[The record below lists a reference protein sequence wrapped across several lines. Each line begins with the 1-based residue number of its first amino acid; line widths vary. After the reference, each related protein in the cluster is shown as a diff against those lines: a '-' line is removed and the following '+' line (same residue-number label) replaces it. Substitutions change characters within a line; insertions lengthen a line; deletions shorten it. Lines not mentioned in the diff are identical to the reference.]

1 MTNVTGRAG
10 VRRVGPTLALLA
22 LGLALASCATPT
34 DGPDRAVLAGSPSGD
49 AGEQPGAGGADEP
62 QIDPGPSGEQTPVGG
77 RPWDAGATEACA
89 AELGE
94 GFTEVAQST
103 DPSGVTTFWT
113 RGRRDWVVCDVPAGL
128 ADAPVVIG
136 STPAAR
142 RGFGARALALH
153 RAPVTGDETGGV
165 RFVAGGLLPWRVDEL
180 SYLFPDGVEQQAR
193 FVASEDDPDQ
203 VWWVVTHTPT
213 DGVLVDP
220 GTDPADLEPV
230 TISIVGAAAEAFRLP
245 WAELQR
251 TE

>member
-1 MTNVTGRAG
+1 MTNRTGRAG
-10 VRRVGPTLALLA
+10 VRWAGLAVA
-22 LGLALASCATPT
+22 LGLALASCATPG

-49 AGEQPGAGGADEP
+49 VGVQPGDGSADEP

-89 AELGE
+89 AELGD

-113 RGRRDWVVCDVPAGL
+113 RERRGWVVCDVPTGL
-128 ADAPVVIG
+128 ADATEAPVVIR

-142 RGFGARALALH
+142 RGFGTRTLALH
-153 RAPVTGDETGGV
+153 RTPVSGDETGGV
-165 RFVAGGLLPWRVDEL
+165 RLVAGGLLPWRVDEL

-193 FVASEDDPDQ
+193 FVASVDDPDQ
-203 VWWVVTHTPT
+203 VWWVVTHSPT
-213 DGVLVDP
+213 EGVLADP
-220 GTDPADLEPV
+220 STDPADLEPV